1 MKIRRVGLLVTRLG
15 DEDSVDSED
24 SVNLLM
30 RSLGGLQFPVSRRIH
45 SSLGCDNIKMLI
57 SIEELRRNPF
67 QVSLYFFVIS
77 KQLFNT
83 SQIDI

>member
-1 MKIRRVGLLVTRLG
+1 MGG
-15 DEDSVDSED
+15 DR
-24 SVNLLM
+24 VNLLM
-30 RSLGGLQFPVSRRIH
+30 SSLGGLQFPVSRRIH

-67 QVSLYFFVIS
+67 QVSLYFFVFVIS

-83 SQIDI
+83 SQISKFPLSSGT

>member
-1 MKIRRVGLLVTRLG
+1 
-15 DEDSVDSED
+15 
-24 SVNLLM
+24 M

-67 QVSLYFFVIS
+67 QVSLCIC
-77 KQLFNT
+77 
-83 SQIDI
+83 DIYQRNCLTHLR

>member
-1 MKIRRVGLLVTRLG
+1 
-15 DEDSVDSED
+15 
-24 SVNLLM
+24 M

-67 QVSLYFFVIS
+67 QVSLCICDNINIS
-77 KQLFNT
+77 VTLYQSNCLT
-83 SQIDI
+83 HLR

>member
-1 MKIRRVGLLVTRLG
+1 MGG
-15 DEDSVDSED
+15 D

-30 RSLGGLQFPVSRRIH
+30 SSLGGLQFPVSRRIH

-67 QVSLYFFVIS
+67 QVSLYFFVIL
-77 KQLFNT
+77 KQLFYT
-83 SQIDI
+83 PHSALYSGT

>member
-1 MKIRRVGLLVTRLG
+1 
-15 DEDSVDSED
+15 
-24 SVNLLM
+24 M

-67 QVSLYFFVIS
+67 QVSLSIC
-77 KQLFNT
+77 
-83 SQIDI
+83 DIYQSNCLTHLR

>member
-1 MKIRRVGLLVTRLG
+1 
-15 DEDSVDSED
+15 
-24 SVNLLM
+24 M

-67 QVSLYFFVIS
+67 QVSLCICDIYQSIKVIV
-77 KQLFNT
+77 
-83 SQIDI
+83 